1 MNIIVGS
8 EKSEIEIKKSRF
20 ICYIKNISTE
30 EEIDDYLNK
39 IKKENI
45 NARHF
50 AYSYILDTK
59 EYLTDGGEPR
69 GTAGKPIYNIL
80 KQYDLNYIIC
90 IVVRYFG
97 GIKLGTGGLIR
108 AYASSAKT
116 TLNLLE
122 IREVKQGLLVEL
134 IFAYSKIKQLD
145 YFLNIRNIE
154 IKNKKFDDLV
164 SYEIIILKD
173 TYEKVKVEL
182 LNINYNMVINILQE
196 QKIKGEL
203 YEKNINYK

>member
-97 GIKLGTGGLIR
+97 GIKLGSGGLIR